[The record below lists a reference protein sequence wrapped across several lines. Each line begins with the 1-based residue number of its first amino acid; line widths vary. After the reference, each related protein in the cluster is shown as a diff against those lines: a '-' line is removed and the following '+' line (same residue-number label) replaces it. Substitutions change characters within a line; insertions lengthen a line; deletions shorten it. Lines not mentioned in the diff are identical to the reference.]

1 MTTNL
6 KQQILFRG
14 TRENCLKWLADR
26 NIPLGDDMG
35 FYLKKFTAHYAV
47 EKEWEEI
54 DVFDTREEGRKMLAE
69 YRLAFGA
76 GWILTLKWK
85 KPSA

>member
-6 KQQILFRG
+6 KQQIVFRG
-14 TRENCLKWLADR
+14 TKENCLKYLSDR

-35 FYLKKFTAHYAV
+35 FYLKKFTAYWAV

-54 DVFDTREEGRKMLAE
+54 
-69 YRLAFGA
+69 
-76 GWILTLKWK
+76 TLD
-85 KPSA
+85 AQQ